1 MMRRM
6 SRFRQQA
13 LLAGCV
19 LTALLTAAGLF
30 VTDHGINPHVWLII
44 LALAFLGFLALLD
57 PWVRRR
63 HNAELSTDEHLD
75 AACRALAIGL
85 QAQWNE
91 EVRSRGL
98 IDPDLLDLHWTAAEL
113 DVSDEPDAPPGRSD
127 AVVGAFERQ
136 LNRRMVFL
144 GEAGTGKTTVAMLLT
159 CGLLDRYA
167 GGMVPVLLPLSTW
180 NPAVEDIRTWLTRR
194 LYEDHPAL
202 RNTELYGS
210 YAGDLLVEQHR
221 VLPVLDGLDDIPA
234 HQRADA
240 LARIARAFPASRPL
254 VLTCRTHEY
263 DQAVHL
269 AGPLPG
275 ADVVEMAPLD
285 LDEVAAYL
293 RASADSVGAARW
305 EPVFIQ
311 LREEPDGRLA
321 DALSTPLTM
330 WLASMVYAD
339 SEAEPTELLD
349 RGRFPDARAISDHLC
364 DELVSRAFGNRAFAH
379 HAGAT
384 QVWPRDRARRWLE
397 FLAHEMRDRD
407 IRELAWWELRR
418 SVGNTWLAVLGALVL
433 GAIGG
438 FGVAWL
444 MAYSITPSLAPITG
458 LVAGIGVGAAAL
470 TASQE
475 RKAKPRLGI
484 WRSLLL
490 VPGVLGLAAGLVFG
504 ALYGLAAGL
513 VVGLGLAVAVALRFA
528 LSSAAELSQ
537 ASSPQWTMARD
548 RIAVW
553 TGSLVLAVVFGSA
566 AALVFGPGQT
576 GMVGLGLASG
586 LMLGFA
592 LAVLHLRWWW
602 FTVARIWLA
611 LRGKL
616 PWELMVFLEDS
627 RKLGV
632 LCRAGA
638 CYQFRHGLVQDRLAE
653 HEVTTRSATQVLRSP
668 FSAKATSEQ

>member
-13 LLAGCV
+13 LLTGCV
-19 LTALLTAAGLF
+19 LTAVLTAAGLF
-30 VTDHGINPHVWLII
+30 VTDHGINPHLWLIV

-63 HNAELSTDEHLD
+63 HNAALSTDEHLD
-75 AACRALAIGL
+75 AACRALAVGL
-85 QAQWNE
+85 QSQWNE

-98 IDPDLLDLHWTAAEL
+98 TDPDLLDLHWIAPEL

-127 AVVGAFERQ
+127 AVVGALERQ
-136 LNRRMVFL
+136 INRRMVII
-144 GEAGTGKTTVAMLLT
+144 GEAGTGKSTVAMLLT
-159 CGLLDRYA
+159 CGLLDRYD

-210 YAGDLLVEQHR
+210 YAGDLLIEQHL

-240 LARIARAFPASRPL
+240 LERIAKAFPAKRPL
-254 VLTCRTHEY
+254 VLTCRTDEFA
-263 DQAVHL
+263 QAVDL

-275 ADVVEMAPLD
+275 ADVVELAPLD

-293 RASADSVGAARW
+293 RASADSWGAARW

-379 HAGAT
+379 HAKAT
-384 QVWPRDRARRWLE
+384 QVWPRDRARKWLE
-397 FLAHEMRDRD
+397 FLAHEMRDRG

-418 SVGNTWLAVLGALVL
+418 SVGSTWLAVLGALVL

-438 FGVAWL
+438 FGVGWL

-470 TASQE
+470 TASHE

-504 ALYGLAAGL
+504 ALYGLSAGL
-513 VVGLGLAVAVALRFA
+513 VVGLGLAVAIALRFA

-566 AALVFGPGQT
+566 AALVFGPAQT

-616 PWELMVFLEDS
+616 PWELMVFLEDA

-653 HEVTTRSATQVLRSP
+653 HEMTTRSAGRVLWSP
-668 FSAKATSEQ
+668 SQRKATSEH

>member
-1 MMRRM
+1 M
-6 SRFRQQA
+6 SRIRQQA

-30 VTDHGINPHVWLII
+30 VTDHGINPHVWLI
-44 LALAFLGFLALLD
+44 ALAVVFLGFLALLD
-57 PWVRRR
+57 PWLRRR

-75 AACRALAIGL
+75 AACRALAAGL
-85 QAQWNE
+85 QVQWNE

-98 IDPDLLDLHWTAAEL
+98 TDPDVLDLHWTAPEL
-113 DVSDEPDAPPGRSD
+113 DLSDEPDAPPGRSG
-127 AVVGAFERQ
+127 AVVGAFHRQ
-136 LNRRMVFL
+136 VHRRMVVL

-159 CGLLDRYA
+159 CGLLDRYD

-180 NPAVEDIRTWLTRR
+180 DPAAEDIRTWFTRR

-202 RNTELYGS
+202 SNTELYGS

-221 VLPVLDGLDDIPA
+221 VLPVLDGLDDVPA

-240 LARIARAFPASRPL
+240 LARIAKAFPAGRPL
-254 VLTCRTHEY
+254 VLTCRTGEY
-263 DQAVHL
+263 AQAVHL

-275 ADVVEMAPLD
+275 ADVVELAPLD
-285 LDEVAAYL
+285 LDEVASYL
-293 RASADSVGAARW
+293 RASADTVGAARW
-305 EPVFIQ
+305 EPVFIH

-339 SEAEPTELLD
+339 AEAEPTELLD
-349 RGRFPDARAISDHLC
+349 RGRFPDARAVSDHLC

-379 HAGAT
+379 HAGAS
-384 QVWPRDRARRWLE
+384 QVWPREKARRWLE
-397 FLAHEMRDRD
+397 FLAHEMRDRG

-418 SVGNTWLAVLGALVL
+418 SVGRTWLALLGALVL

-438 FGVAWL
+438 FGVGWL
-444 MAYSITPSLAPITG
+444 MAYSITPKLAPITG
-458 LVAGIGVGAAAL
+458 LVAGVVVGGAAL
-470 TASQE
+470 SASKE
-475 RKAKPRLGI
+475 RQPKPRLGV

-504 ALYGLAAGL
+504 ALYGLSAGL

-616 PWELMVFLEDS
+616 PWELMVFFEDA

-653 HEVTTRSATQVLRSP
+653 HGAAAGSVVSRVRLRRANQV
-668 FSAKATSEQ
+668 